1 MGAVLG
7 IHHICVN
14 APDLEKSLRFYRDTL
29 GFAVLSRESC
39 EFGEYAMLG
48 LGNSRLELIMPNARN
63 ADSFGNRGSIAHFG
77 LLVQDIDA
85 VFTALKQKGVR
96 FLSDRVIDY
105 TEPMGGFRA
114 VSLLGPSDEAINL
127 YEFDHAI

>member
-1 MGAVLG
+1 MG
-7 IHHICVN
+7 IHHICIN
-14 APDLEKSLRFYRDTL
+14 TPDLENSLKFYRDLL
-29 GFAVLSRESC
+29 GFSVLTRESC

-48 LGNSRLELIMPNARN
+48 LGSSRLELIMPNARN

-85 VFTALKQKGVR
+85 VVAALKQKGVR
-96 FLSDRVIDY
+96 FLSENVIDY

-114 VSLLGPSDEAINL
+114 ISLLGPSEEAINL
-127 YEFDHAI
+127 YEFDHTV